1 MGGLI
6 TLFLIGSV
14 ITGFAMYVATRET
27 QPSLSAANYTLE
39 CTRDGAGRF
48 LAEMV
53 PEVPGAR
60 AWGATAEEATAKAQA
75 AALRILAQRLEQGEV
90 KARSIRIELRAPAQ
104 AANDPAAEPSR

>member
-1 MGGLI
+1 MGGIIAFFVIGSLI
-6 TLFLIGSV
+6 TVFGVYL
-14 ITGFAMYVATRET
+14 ATRET

-39 CTRDGAGRF
+39 CTRDDDGRF

-60 AWGATAEEATAKAQA
+60 AWGATAEEAMAKAQA

>member
-6 TLFLIGSV
+6 TLFLIGGV
-14 ITGFAMYVATRET
+14 ITAFAMYVATRET

-39 CTRDGAGRF
+39 CTRDDDGRY

-60 AWGATAEEATAKAQA
+60 VWGATAEEAMAKAQA

-90 KARSIRIELRAPAQ
+90 KARSFRIELRAPAQ
-104 AANDPAAEPSR
+104 ATNDPAEEDRR